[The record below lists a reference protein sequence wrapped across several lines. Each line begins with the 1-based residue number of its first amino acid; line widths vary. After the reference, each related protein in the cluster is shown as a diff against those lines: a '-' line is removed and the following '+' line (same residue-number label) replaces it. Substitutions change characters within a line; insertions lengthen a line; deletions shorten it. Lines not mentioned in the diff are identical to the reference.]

1 MNIAAQIKDLRI
13 SKGITQK
20 ELAQQT
26 GIALQS
32 IIYYE
37 NDRWELNSK
46 AMAAQ
51 ERYFKVSGEYLQ
63 WEPDEPSD
71 RKSVV

>member
-37 NDRWELNSK
+37 NDR
-46 AMAAQ
+46 
-51 ERYFKVSGEYLQ
+51 
-63 WEPDEPSD
+63 
-71 RKSVV
+71 